1 MIYQSPRPQL
11 RLPDGPLTP
20 YVFEHRARYA
30 DRPAFI
36 EPPTGRTR
44 SYGATWA
51 AVERTAGGLAAR
63 GFRHGS
69 VLGILA
75 ANCADYGI
83 AFHAVAL
90 AGGAATTINP
100 AYKIEE
106 VVHQLRDSGARW
118 LICDRAAAGVAHAA
132 AQQVGNCPVFCFD
145 GTGDESFAA
154 LSAGP
159 LAQVPVMPDDIV
171 ALPYSS
177 GTTGLSKGVVLT
189 HRNCAGNIAQ
199 IAACMPLRPQDIF
212 IAVLP
217 FFHIYG
223 MQVIMNLGLRIG
235 ATLVTMPR
243 FDLAAFLDAIQR
255 YQVTIAFVV
264 PPIVLA
270 LAKHPLVEKFDLS
283 SLRFMMS
290 GAAPLGADVAAE
302 AQARIKVP
310 IIQGYGMT
318 ELSPVSH
325 LSVVGATPAGS
336 VGQLAPGSA
345 ARLVDPETGRDAA
358 NGASGE
364 LWVRGPMVMKGYL
377 NNPAATAAT
386 LDADGWLHTGDIARV
401 DDASNF
407 YIVDRLKAL
416 IKYKGFQVAP
426 AVLEALLLTHPDV
439 ADAAVIGTPDAEAG
453 ELPKAFIVRKAGA
466 TVAAA
471 TLRAFVAGHVATYKQ
486 IHEVEFVEAIPKS
499 PSGKILRRLLR
510 DRGVSRS

>member
-1 MIYQSPRPQL
+1 MIFKSPRPQIS
-11 RLPDGPLTP
+11 LPAGPLTR
-20 YVFEHRARYA
+20 YVFEHRARHA
-30 DRPAFI
+30 NRPAFI
-36 EPPTGRTR
+36 EPLTGKTL

-51 AVERTAGGLAAR
+51 AVERTAGGLAER

-83 AFHAVAL
+83 AFHAAAL

-106 VVHQLRDSGARW
+106 VAHQLRDSGARW
-118 LICDRAAAGVAHAA
+118 LICDRAAIEVARAA
-132 AQQVGNCPVFCFD
+132 ARQIGHCPVFCFD
-145 GTGDESFAA
+145 GQGDESFAA
-154 LSAGP
+154 LAGGP
-159 LAQVPVMPDDIV
+159 LAQVPVMPDDMV
-171 ALPYSS
+171 VLPYSS

-189 HRNCAGNIAQ
+189 HGNCAGNIAQ
-199 IAACMPLRPQDIF
+199 FEACMPLQSQDVF

-223 MQVIMNLGLRIG
+223 MQVIMNMGLRIG

-255 YQVTIAFVV
+255 YRVTVAFVV

-270 LAKHPLVEKFDLS
+270 LAQHPMVGNFDLS
-283 SLRFMMS
+283 SLRSMMS
-290 GAAPLGADVAAE
+290 GAAPLGADVAAV

-310 IIQGYGMT
+310 VFQGYGMT

-325 LSVVGATPAGS
+325 LSVVGVTPAGS
-336 VGQLAPGSA
+336 VGQLTPNSE
-345 ARLVDPETGRDAA
+345 ARLVDPESGCDAPS
-358 NGASGE
+358 GASGE

-386 LDADGWLHTGDIARV
+386 IDADGWLHTGDVARV
-401 DDASNF
+401 DAGGNF
-407 YIVDRLKAL
+407 YIVDRLKEL

-426 AVLEALLLTHPDV
+426 AELEALLLTHPDV
-439 ADAAVIGTPDAEAG
+439 ADAAVIGMPDAEAG
-453 ELPKAFIVRKAGA
+453 ELPKAFIVRKAGT
-466 TVAAA
+466 TVPADA
-471 TLRAFVAGHVATYKQ
+471 LRSFVAGHVATYKQ
-486 IHEVEFVEAIPKS
+486 IHQVEFLDAIPKS
-499 PSGKILRRLLR
+499 PSGKILRRMLR
-510 DRGVSRS
+510 DRSAAQS

>member
-11 RLPDGPLTP
+11 RLPGGPLTG
-20 YVFEHRARYA
+20 YVFACLARHA

-36 EPPTGRTR
+36 EPLSGTTL
-44 SYGATWA
+44 SYGAAWA

-63 GFRHGS
+63 GFGHGS
-69 VLGILA
+69 VLAILA

-83 AFHAVAL
+83 AFHAAAL

-100 AYKIEE
+100 AYRIEE

-118 LICDRAAAGVAHAA
+118 LICDPAAAEVARAA
-132 AQQVGNCPVFCFD
+132 AQQVSNCPVFCF
-145 GTGDESFAA
+145 GGQGAGSFAE
-154 LSAGP
+154 LCGKP
-159 LAQVPVMPDDIV
+159 LAQVPVLPDDMV

-199 IAACMPLRPQDIF
+199 ITASLPLQSQDVF

-223 MQVIMNLGLRIG
+223 MQVIMNAGLRIG

-255 YQVTIAFVV
+255 YRATVAFVV

-270 LAKHPLVEKFDLS
+270 LAKHPMVGNFDLS

-325 LSVVGATPAGS
+325 LSVAGATPAGS
-336 VGQLAPGSA
+336 VGQLAPNSE
-345 ARLVDPETGRDAA
+345 ARLVDPETGRDATC
-358 NGASGE
+358 GASGE

-386 LDADGWLHTGDIARV
+386 IDAVGWLHTGDIARV
-401 DDASNF
+401 DDTGNF
-407 YIVDRLKAL
+407 YIVDRLKEL

-426 AVLEALLLTHPDV
+426 AELEALLLTHPDV
-439 ADAAVIGTPDAEAG
+439 ADAAVIGMPDTAAG
-453 ELPKAFIVRKAGA
+453 ELPKAFIVRKEGA
-466 TVAAA
+466 TVPADA
-471 TLRAFVAGHVATYKQ
+471 LRAFVAAHVATYKQ
-486 IHEVEFVEAIPKS
+486 IHQVEFLEAIPKS

-510 DRGVSRS
+510 DRGAARS

>member
-1 MIYQSPRPQL
+1 MIYQSPRPQIS
-11 RLPDGPLTP
+11 LPGGPLTA
-20 YVFEHRARYA
+20 YVFEHRAKHA

-36 EPPTGRTR
+36 EPLTGKTL
-44 SYGATWA
+44 SYRAIWA

-83 AFHAVAL
+83 AFHAAAL

-106 VVHQLRDSGARW
+106 VVHQLRDSAARW
-118 LICDRAAAGVAHAA
+118 MICDRAAAEVARAA
-132 AQQVGNCPVFCFD
+132 AQQVGNCPVFCLD
-145 GTGDESFAA
+145 GEGAESFAA
-154 LSAGP
+154 LSGGP
-159 LAQVPVMPDDIV
+159 IAQIPVLPDEMV
-171 ALPYSS
+171 VLPYSS
-177 GTTGLSKGVVLT
+177 GTTGRSKGVVLT
-189 HRNCAGNIAQ
+189 HGNCAANIAQ
-199 IAACMPLRPQDIF
+199 IEACMPLQPQDVF

-223 MQVIMNLGLRIG
+223 MQVIMNLGLRTG

-255 YQVTIAFVV
+255 YRVTIAFVV
-264 PPIVLA
+264 PPVVLA
-270 LAKHPLVEKFDLS
+270 LAKHPLVDNFDLS

-290 GAAPLGADVAAE
+290 GAAPLGADVAAA
-302 AQARIKVP
+302 AQARIKAP

-318 ELSPVSH
+318 EMSPVSH
-325 LSVVGATPAGS
+325 LSVVGVTPAGS
-336 VGQLAPGSA
+336 VGKLAPNSE
-345 ARLVDPETGRDAA
+345 ARLIDPETGRDAPT
-358 NGASGE
+358 GASGE

-386 LDADGWLHTGDIARV
+386 IDVDGWLHTGDIARA
-401 DDASNF
+401 DDTGNF
-407 YIVDRLKAL
+407 YIVDRLKEL

-426 AVLEALLLTHPDV
+426 AELEALLLTHPQV
-439 ADAAVIGTPDAEAG
+439 ADAAVIGMPDAEAG

-466 TVAAA
+466 TVSADA
-471 TLRAFVAGHVATYKQ
+471 LRAFVAAHVATYKQ
-486 IHEVEFVEAIPKS
+486 IHQVEFLDAIPKS
-499 PSGKILRRLLR
+499 PSGKILRRMLR
-510 DRGVSRS
+510 DRGAAQD

>member
-1 MIYQSPRPQL
+1 MIYKSPRPQL
-11 RLPDGPLTP
+11 RLPDGPLTR
-20 YVFEHRARYA
+20 YVFEHRARHA

-36 EPPTGRTR
+36 EPLTGKTL

-51 AVERTAGGLAAR
+51 AVERTAGGLAER

-83 AFHAVAL
+83 AFHAAAL

-106 VVHQLRDSGARW
+106 VAHQLRDSGARW
-118 LICDRAAAGVAHAA
+118 LICDHAAAEVARAA

-145 GTGDESFAA
+145 GPGDESFAA
-154 LSAGP
+154 LAAEP
-159 LAQVPVMPDDIV
+159 LAQVPVKPDDIV
-171 ALPYSS
+171 VLPYSS

-189 HRNCAGNIAQ
+189 HRNCTANLAQ
-199 IAACMPLRPQDIF
+199 TEACLPLHPHDTF

-255 YQVTIAFVV
+255 YRVTVAFIV

-270 LAKHPLVEKFDLS
+270 LAKHPMVDDFDLS
-283 SLRFMMS
+283 SLRVVNS
-290 GAAPLGADVAAE
+290 GAAPLGADVAAA

-325 LSVVGATPAGS
+325 LSVAGATPAGS
-336 VGQLAPGSA
+336 VGQLAPDTE

-358 NGASGE
+358 SGASGE

-377 NNPAATAAT
+377 NNSTATAAT
-386 LDADGWLHTGDIARV
+386 IDTDGWLHTGDVARV
-401 DDASNF
+401 DDDGNF
-407 YIVDRLKAL
+407 YIVDRLKEL

-426 AVLEALLLTHPDV
+426 AELEALLLTHPEV
-439 ADAAVIGTPDAEAG
+439 ADAAVIGMPDAEAG

-466 TVAAA
+466 TVAAD
-471 TLRAFVAGHVATYKQ
+471 TLRAFIAGHVATYKQ
-486 IHEVEFVEAIPKS
+486 IHEVEFVDAIPKS

>member
-401 DDASNF
+401 DDAGNF
-407 YIVDRLKAL
+407 YIVDRLKEL

-426 AVLEALLLTHPDV
+426 AELEALLLTHPDV
-439 ADAAVIGTPDAEAG
+439 ADAAVIGMPDTAAG
-453 ELPKAFIVRKAGA
+453 ELPKAFIVRKEGA
-466 TVAAA
+466 TVPADA
-471 TLRAFVAGHVATYKQ
+471 LRAFVAAHVATYKQ
-486 IHEVEFVEAIPKS
+486 IHQVEFLEAIPKS
-499 PSGKILRRLLR
+499 PSGKILRRMLR
-510 DRGVSRS
+510 DRGAARS

>member
-1 MIYQSPRPQL
+1 MIYKSPRPQL
-11 RLPDGPLTP
+11 RLPDGPLTR

-36 EPPTGRTR
+36 EPLTGKTL

-51 AVERTAGGLAAR
+51 AVERTAGGLTAR

-83 AFHAVAL
+83 AFHAAAL

-118 LICDRAAAGVAHAA
+118 LICDRAAAEVARAA
-132 AQQVGNCPVFCFD
+132 AQQVGHCPVFCFD
-145 GTGDESFAA
+145 GQGDESFAA
-154 LSAGP
+154 LAGEP

-199 IAACMPLRPQDIF
+199 IEACMPLQSQDVF

-223 MQVIMNLGLRIG
+223 MQVIMNLGLRTG

-255 YQVTIAFVV
+255 YRVTIAFVV

-270 LAKHPLVEKFDLS
+270 LAKHPLVDNFDLS

-290 GAAPLGADVAAE
+290 GAAPLGADVADE

-325 LSVVGATPAGS
+325 LSVVGVTPAGS
-336 VGQLAPGSA
+336 VGQLAPDSE
-345 ARLVDPETGRDAA
+345 ARLVDPETGRDAPS
-358 NGASGE
+358 GASGE

-386 LDADGWLHTGDIARV
+386 IDTDGWLHTGDIARV
-401 DDASNF
+401 DDGGNF
-407 YIVDRLKAL
+407 YIVDRLKEL

-426 AVLEALLLTHPDV
+426 AELEALLLTHPDV
-439 ADAAVIGTPDAEAG
+439 ADAAVIGMPDAEAG
-453 ELPKAFIVRKAGA
+453 ELPKAFIVRKAGVA
-466 TVAAA
+466 VAADA
-471 TLRAFVAGHVATYKQ
+471 LRAFVAGHVATYKQ
-486 IHEVEFVEAIPKS
+486 IHAVEFLDAIPKS

-510 DRGVSRS
+510 DHGVLRS